1 MGGGEAYEILVPC
14 DGKFKGRF
22 NGYTGKKWHM
32 LPLVDTTYLVIEIRK
47 WVGRWL
53 EILVE
58 GDTRMEG
65 WIFQHK
71 GRGQMN
77 IHDMDEGFK
86 EALREIM
93 REKWGL
99 YQKELTWEKK

>member
-1 MGGGEAYEILVPC
+1 
-14 DGKFKGRF
+14 
-22 NGYTGKKWHM
+22 M

-71 GRGQMN
+71 GREQMN
-77 IHDMDEGFK
+77 IHDMDYKSTED
-86 EALREIM
+86 
-93 REKWGL
+93 
-99 YQKELTWEKK
+99 YSPNVQT